1 MVLKPRPLT
10 SVSDPSKSG
19 GKLIT
24 IVRQQVSD
32 GSSADAEGHSDV
44 GFHSSWITQVGAR
57 TARGRNRGAHRFRN
71 PRRRPSG

>member
-32 GSSADAEGHSDV
+32 AMPLSLS
-44 GFHSSWITQVGAR
+44 
-57 TARGRNRGAHRFRN
+57 
-71 PRRRPSG
+71 